1 MTETDIS
8 KVLIEGE
15 YATIMGVKYKRVEE
29 PKKPETLY
37 GIIAQWMLDTH
48 TDNIDWDV
56 PTCVDDLVDR
66 IKEWLPDEV
75 EYEENELGYN
85 QGWNDCLDKIKGKLR

>member
-29 PKKPETLY
+29 SKPQTLY
-37 GIIAQWMLDTH
+37 DLIWEEVGKKVGYGIDCDEM
-48 TDNIDWDV
+48 TDR
-56 PTCVDDLVDR
+56 LVD
-66 IKEWLPDEV
+66 IVAEWIPPSHDTNS
-75 EYEENELGYN
+75 YKWNE
-85 QGWNDCLDKIKGKLR
+85 CLKLMREKLR